1 MVTLKTG
8 DQDTDF
14 IVDTGVKL
22 SVVTKPV
29 MPLSKR
35 TDVVTGVLGEEMGKS
50 FCQPRK
56 CQMGGSQSD
65 S

>member
-1 MVTLKTG
+1 MVALKIG
-8 DQDTDF
+8 DQDIDF
-14 IVDTGVKL
+14 IVDTGAKL

-29 MPLSKR
+29 VPLSKR
-35 TDVVTGVLGEEMGKS
+35 TAAVTGVSGEEIVKL

-56 CQMGGSQSD
+56 CQMGGSPSD